1 MLTTKLLL
9 SAVTVAAL
17 AASAVPAHAAET
29 EYIDRSAF
37 DFSVQKTASSI
48 RVDGATRG
56 PLGGYLDVTVTAD
69 DGTLPVGSNV
79 CEPATFDA
87 VLTVSPGETLSTSAA
102 GEICTTFYGD
112 ALTANAYFAK
122 KDLDYAG
129 TEHNKA
135 KVVGD
140 GLIAVGTGWLG
151 GQASFAA
158 SVKW

>member
-1 MLTTKLLL
+1 MRTTKLLL
-9 SAVTVAAL
+9 SVVTVAAL

-37 DFSVQKTASSI
+37 DFTVQRTASSL

-56 PLGGYLDVTVTAD
+56 PLGGYIDATATAN
-69 DGTLPVGSNV
+69 DGTLPVGANV
-79 CEPATFDA
+79 CEPATLD
-87 VLTVSPGETLSTSAA
+87 VILTVSAGETLSTSAA
-102 GEICTTFYGD
+102 GDLCTSFDGD
-112 ALTANAYFAK
+112 ALTANGYFGK
-122 KDLDYAG
+122 KELDYAG
-129 TEHNKA
+129 TAHNKA

-158 SVKW
+158 SIKW